1 MKLLIVFAALLSIS
15 HCFTKMYLQKG
26 KSIRERLEEEGLL
39 EEFLQ
44 ENPIIPISKYSA
56 VPSSSN
62 ELLINHF
69 DSMYY
74 GIITIGTPPQ
84 SFKVLFDTGSSN
96 LWLPSINCQSP
107 ACTNHATF
115 APNAS
120 STFQATNR
128 VFYIVYSSGS
138 MHGTLGY
145 DTVKVADI
153 VVPKQEFGLSVS
165 EPGNAFYYAPFDGI
179 VGLAY
184 PSIASGKA
192 TPLFDNMMSQHLVS
206 QDLFSFY
213 LNRIPSTG
221 PQAVLTFGGIDPSYY
236 TGAIQ
241 WVPVTSQSYWQVNVD
256 SVKINGQVVACSSV
270 CEAILDTGTSLMI
283 GSSDAISSIMKMVG
297 LSLQSNGMYA
307 ASCDNLD
314 KMPDVVFT
322 INGLDFPM
330 PSYAYTMPV
339 SGGLCKS
346 GFGHTG
352 DFWILGEVFM
362 REYYSIFDR
371 GNNRVGLAKA
381 VEFA

>member
-1 MKLLIVFAALLSIS
+1 
-15 HCFTKMYLQKG
+15 
-26 KSIRERLEEEGLL
+26 
-39 EEFLQ
+39 
-44 ENPIIPISKYSA
+44 
-56 VPSSSN
+56 
-62 ELLINHF
+62 
-69 DSMYY
+69 MYY

-115 APNAS
+115 APKAS
-120 STFQATNR
+120 STFRATDR

-213 LNRIPSTG
+213 LN
-221 PQAVLTFGGIDPSYY
+221 
-236 TGAIQ
+236 
-241 WVPVTSQSYWQVNVD
+241 

-270 CEAILDTGTSLMI
+270 CEAIFDTGTSLI
-283 GSSDAISSIMKMVG
+283 SGSSDAISSILKLVG

-339 SGGLCKS
+339 CL
-346 GFGHTG
+346 
-352 DFWILGEVFM
+352 IML
-362 REYYSIFDR
+362 
-371 GNNRVGLAKA
+371 
-381 VEFA
+381 

>member
-1 MKLLIVFAALLSIS
+1 MNDILGAAMDKNGDEQFNGEVLCSIVIQGMDIPTQNGELWILGDVFIRQYYSI
-15 HCFTKMYLQKG
+15 
-26 KSIRERLEEEGLL
+26 
-39 EEFLQ
+39 
-44 ENPIIPISKYSA
+44 
-56 VPSSSN
+56 
-62 ELLINHF
+62 F
-69 DSMYY
+69 DRDNNRSMYY

-283 GSSDAISSIMKMVG
+283 GSSDAISSILKLVG

>member
-213 LNRIPSTG
+213 LNRYKQI
-221 PQAVLTFGGIDPSYY
+221 
-236 TGAIQ
+236 
-241 WVPVTSQSYWQVNVD
+241 
-256 SVKINGQVVACSSV
+256 
-270 CEAILDTGTSLMI
+270 
-283 GSSDAISSIMKMVG
+283 
-297 LSLQSNGMYA
+297 
-307 ASCDNLD
+307 
-314 KMPDVVFT
+314 
-322 INGLDFPM
+322 GLD
-330 PSYAYTMPV
+330 
-339 SGGLCKS
+339 
-346 GFGHTG
+346 
-352 DFWILGEVFM
+352 
-362 REYYSIFDR
+362 
-371 GNNRVGLAKA
+371 
-381 VEFA
+381 

>member
-1 MKLLIVFAALLSIS
+1 MKLLIVFAALLSIA
-15 HCFTKMYLQKG
+15 HCFTKVYLQKG

-44 ENPIIPISKYSA
+44 ENPIIPISKYSTI
-56 VPSSSN
+56 PSGSN
-62 ELLINHF
+62 EMLISNF

-74 GIITIGTPPQ
+74 GIISIGTPPQ

-107 ACTNHATF
+107 ACRNHPTF

-120 STFQATNR
+120 STFQATDR

-138 MHGTLGY
+138 MNGILGY
-145 DTVKVADI
+145 DTIKVADI

-184 PSIASGKA
+184 PSIASAEA

-221 PQAVLTFGGIDPSYY
+221 PQAVLTFGGVDPSYY

-241 WVPVTSQSYWQVNVD
+241 WVPVTSQSYWQVNLD
-256 SVKINGQVVACSSV
+256 SVKINGQVVACSSG
-270 CEAILDTGTSLMI
+270 CEAIFDTGTSPLC
-283 GSSDAISSIMKMVG
+283 GSSDAISSILKLAG

-307 ASCDNLD
+307 VSCDSLD

-339 SGGLCKS
+339 C
-346 GFGHTG
+346 FI
-352 DFWILGEVFM
+352 IL
-362 REYYSIFDR
+362 
-371 GNNRVGLAKA
+371 
-381 VEFA
+381 